1 VADPIAGNRFGPR
14 PAMTWQRLLPSG
26 LLLLAA
32 AAVVLRVPGLVL
44 EPRFWAEEARVY
56 FVYALAAGPLD
67 ALTAPHQG
75 YYSLVPNLAT
85 WLATLVPLET
95 APAVTTAM
103 ALAVQVLPALIAA
116 TSTAPW
122 AQGPARRTAAVLVVL
137 LVGAA
142 GELHA
147 TTTNSQFHL
156 ALAAGLVYLDFA
168 AGPAGSR
175 RRALLAV
182 LVLGGLTGVQAT
194 LLTPAFAWRWWR
206 ERRPADRAAMIVLG
220 LCLALQAG
228 VVILAPAEADRFAV
242 ALDPAKAL
250 GRAAE
255 RLAKGLLVYPV
266 AGGLGPKTLALPLG
280 WVLAAIG
287 GLGVVAAAV
296 AQVAILRRGP
306 GRDLL
311 AAAWLV
317 AVVSFV
323 GSRRMAGGD
332 RYLALPAALIVLAIL
347 AVAFDRR
354 HGRPMRLAAG
364 LAVAA
369 AILSNAWLYLP
380 RMDGMADPG
389 WPAWRDEVAAWR
401 AGDRAEPRV
410 HPQWADGV
418 WTVPLPEALRPR

>member
-1 VADPIAGNRFGPR
+1 MNR
-14 PAMTWQRLLPSG
+14 PADSATGPAGGRHWPLQAG
-26 LLLLAA
+26 LLLVAA
-32 AAVVLRVPGLVL
+32 AAVVLRVPDLVL

-56 FVYALAAGPLD
+56 FAYALAAGPLD
-67 ALTAPHQG
+67 ALLAPHQG

-85 WLATLVPLET
+85 WLATLVPLEA
-95 APAVTTAM
+95 APAVTTAV

-116 TSTAPW
+116 TSPAPW
-122 AQGPARRTAAVLVVL
+122 ADGPFRRIAAVLVVL

-168 AGPAGSR
+168 ADPGPTR

-182 LVLGGLTGVQAT
+182 LLLAGLTGVQAT
-194 LLTPAFAWRWWR
+194 LLAPVFAWRWWR
-206 ERRPADRAAMIVLG
+206 ERQPVDRAATVLLG

-228 VVILAPAEADRFAV
+228 VVLLAPAEADRFA
-242 ALDPAKAL
+242 AGLDPLKAL
-250 GRAAE
+250 GKAAE
-255 RLAKGLLVYPV
+255 GLAKGLLVYPA

-280 WVLAAIG
+280 WLLAAVG
-287 GLGVVAAAV
+287 GAGVAAAAAV
-296 AQVAILRRGP
+296 QVAILRRGP

-317 AVVSFV
+317 AAVSFL

-332 RYLALPAALIVLAIL
+332 RYLALPAVLVVLAVL

-354 HGRPMRLAAG
+354 HGRPVRLAAG
-364 LAVAA
+364 LAVTA
-369 AILSNAWLYLP
+369 AILSNAWLYGP

-401 AGDRAEPRV
+401 AGERAEPRI
-410 HPQWADGV
+410 HPQWPDAV
-418 WTVPLPEALRPR
+418 WTVPLPEALRVR